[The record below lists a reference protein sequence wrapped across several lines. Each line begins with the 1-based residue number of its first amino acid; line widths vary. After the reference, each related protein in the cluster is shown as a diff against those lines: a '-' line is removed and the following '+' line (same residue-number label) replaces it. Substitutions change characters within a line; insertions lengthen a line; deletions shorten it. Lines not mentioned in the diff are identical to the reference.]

1 MSTFE
6 LIPSGKKSVDGPR
19 YAVSPP
25 ELKTL
30 IENVSKLDSKGVANA
45 LNKYKDTI
53 PGKDATQNTFEMIA
67 LYQHAINLLGATGL
81 TVDARF
87 GPKTRQ
93 ALLTIQGEKLG
104 LAGGDV
110 DGLP

>member
-6 LIPSGKKSVDGPR
+6 QIPSGKKVDGPR
-19 YAVSPP
+19 YAVSPS
-25 ELKTL
+25 ELKVL
-30 IENVSKLDSKGVANA
+30 VESISKLDSKGVAEA
-45 LNKYKDTI
+45 LKRYEGII
-53 PGKDATQNTFEMIA
+53 PGKDKTKNTFEMMA
-67 LYQHAINLLGATGL
+67 LYQHAINLLGGTGL